1 MQPVAKPSKEQVR
14 QVMEQHRKER
24 TVPTPE
30 EYRRQ
35 LGWFCLPN
43 NKRAE
48 CAR

>member
-35 LGWFCLPN
+35 LGWQLLPQ
-43 NKRAE
+43 NKSAD